1 MISPSP
7 FIIPKFIVH
16 VFMFFFETLPRR
28 SCNKVF
34 TCSSSCSSPF
44 WVRSRLHTVTPQA
57 GRRRLLILASSW
69 KLLCWS
75 GVLVDGGDC
84 LDCQQ
89 QEELP
94 LHHPPPPPPPAATDR
109 IEKAIYPARRLIWVF
124 SLLYLRGLWMD
135 SVDVVKVLSMYWLL
149 PVMVDSA
156 GFFYCFFKN
165 IYIKEH
171 LLQCVHVLV
180 SILGRLHYLISWGK
194 GRKSASVGIS
204 SPTCLSVCR
213 ARR

>member
-1 MISPSP
+1 MD
-7 FIIPKFIVH
+7 FIFFSFQNYQIHYPCFYVLLWDPAAGHVTKFV
-16 VFMFFFETLPRR
+16 P
-28 SCNKVF
+28 
-34 TCSSSCSSPF
+34 CSSSCSSPF
-44 WVRSRLHTVTPQA
+44 WVRSRLHPVTPQA
-57 GRRRLLILASSW
+57 GRRRLLLLASSW

-124 SLLYLRGLWMD
+124 FTSLSLRGLWMD
-135 SVDVVKVLSMYWLL
+135 SVDVVKVLSLCWLP

-156 GFFYCFFKN
+156 GFFYCFLKN
-165 IYIKEH
+165 ISGNTYFNVFMF
-171 LLQCVHVLV
+171 LFPSLV
-180 SILGRLHYLISWGK
+180 DCIILSPGEKVGK
-194 GRKSASVGIS
+194 V
-204 SPTCLSVCR
+204 PV
-213 ARR
+213 